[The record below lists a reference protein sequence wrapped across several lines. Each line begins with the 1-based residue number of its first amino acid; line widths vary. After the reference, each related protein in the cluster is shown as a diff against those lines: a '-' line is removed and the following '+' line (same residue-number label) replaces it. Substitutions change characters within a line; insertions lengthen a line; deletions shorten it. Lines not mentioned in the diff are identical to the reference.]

1 MNRWINRL
9 LGSKPGSEPVRA
21 QNPNKQERKSLAPM
35 LAFHHPGRGFFGEA
49 SGIGL
54 VRAGYHR
61 NPVVHRCVRLIAE
74 AGASVALTLTV
85 DGAEV
90 KAHAVEKL
98 LERPNPRESGMEM
111 LDHVYMHLLLFG
123 NAYLHAIGDGGNV
136 RELYALRPD
145 RVSVVAGPDGWP
157 MAYDYS
163 VGARTSR
170 IAIAIEGEG
179 ISPILHLKLADP
191 VEDHRGFAPLSAALV
206 PLEMHEAAS
215 RWNKALLDNSARPSG
230 ALVYASPENLT
241 DAQFDRLKVELE
253 SAFSGQGNAGRP
265 LLLEGGLDWKP
276 LALSPKDMDFQEAR
290 NSAAREI
297 ALAFGVPPL
306 LLGLPGDNTYSN
318 YAEANR
324 AFWRQAIV
332 PMVRRVS
339 GAMAQW
345 LQPGFQGR
353 LSLQPDLDQIEAL
366 ADERAALWKRVG
378 EASFLSDDEKR
389 QALGYGT
396 AVAKKTDKRSIP
408 R

>member
-1 MNRWINRL
+1 MNSWMNRL
-9 LGSKPGSEPVRA
+9 LGRGPGSEPA
-21 QNPNKQERKSLAPM
+21 SAAERKSLAPM
-35 LAFHHPGRGFFGEA
+35 LAFHHPGRGFFGEV

-74 AGASVALTLTV
+74 AGASVPLALTM

-90 KAHAVEKL
+90 KAHVIEKL
-98 LERPNPRESGMEM
+98 LECPNPRESGMEM
-111 LDHVYMHLLLFG
+111 LDQVYMHLLLFG
-123 NAYLHAIGDGGNV
+123 NAYLHAVSGGEGV
-136 RELYALRPD
+136 QELYALRPD
-145 RVSVVAGPDGWP
+145 RVNVVPGPDGWP

-163 VGARTSR
+163 TGPRVARF
-170 IAIAIEGEG
+170 AAEAEG

-241 DAQFDRLKVELE
+241 DAQFERLKVELE

-290 NSAAREI
+290 NGAAREI

-318 YAEANR
+318 YSEANR

-339 GAMAQW
+339 TAMAQW

-353 LSLQPDLDQIEAL
+353 ISIQPDLDQIEAL
-366 ADERAALWKRVG
+366 AEDRAALWKRVG
-378 EASFLSDDEKR
+378 EASFLSDEEKR
-389 QALGYGT
+389 AALGYGT
-396 AVAKKTDKRSIP
+396 AVTKKAGKRSSP

>member
-1 MNRWINRL
+1 MNSWMNRL
-9 LGSKPGSEPVRA
+9 LGRGPGSEPVRA
-21 QNPNKQERKSLAPM
+21 SEHATHERKSLAPM
-35 LAFHHPGRGFFGEA
+35 LAFHNPGRGFFGEV
-49 SGIGL
+49 SGVGL

-74 AGASVALTLTV
+74 AGASVPLALTM

-90 KAHAVEKL
+90 KAHAIEKL
-98 LERPNPRESGMEM
+98 LERPNPRESGIEM
-111 LDHVYMHLLLFG
+111 LDQVYMHLLLFG
-123 NAYLHAIGDGGNV
+123 NAYIHAVSAGAGV

-145 RVSVVAGPDGWP
+145 RVNVVPGPDGWP

-163 VGARTSR
+163 IGPHATRF
-170 IAIAIEGEG
+170 AAEAEG
-179 ISPILHLKLADP
+179 ISSILHLKLADP

-290 NSAAREI
+290 NGAAREI

-339 GAMAQW
+339 TAISQW
-345 LQPGFQGR
+345 LQPGFQER
-353 LSLQPDLDQIEAL
+353 ISIQPDLDQIEAL
-366 ADERAALWKRVG
+366 GEDRAALWKRVG
-378 EASFLSDDEKR
+378 EANFLSDEEKR
-389 QALGYGT
+389 TALGYGT
-396 AVAKKTDKRSIP
+396 AEPKMSGKRASP
-408 R
+408 P

>member
-1 MNRWINRL
+1 MNSWINRL
-9 LGSKPGSEPVRA
+9 FGSKPGSESARA
-21 QNPNKQERKSLAPM
+21 AERQSGERKSLAPM
-35 LAFHHPGRGFFGEA
+35 LAFHHPGRGFFGEV

-74 AGASVALTLTV
+74 AGASVPLALTM

-90 KAHAVEKL
+90 KAHAIETL

-111 LDHVYMHLLLFG
+111 LDQVYMHLLLFG
-123 NAYLHAIGDGGNV
+123 NAYLHAVTGEKEPN
-136 RELYALRPD
+136 ELYALRPD
-145 RVSVVAGPDGWP
+145 RVTVVPDRDGWP

-163 VGARTSR
+163 TGSR
-170 IAIAIEGEG
+170 VTRFAAEAEGVA
-179 ISPILHLKLADP
+179 PILHLKLADP
-191 VEDHRGFAPLSAALV
+191 LEDNLGFAPLSAAHV

-241 DAQFDRLKVELE
+241 DVQFDRLKVELE

-290 NSAAREI
+290 NGAAREI

-339 GAMAQW
+339 SAMSQW
-345 LQPGFQGR
+345 LQPAFAAR
-353 LSLQPDLDQIEAL
+353 ISIQPDLDQIEAL
-366 ADERAALWKRVG
+366 GEDRAALWKRVG
-378 EASFLSDDEKR
+378 EAAFLTADEKR

-396 AVAKKTDKRSIP
+396 SATKISDKALRP
-408 R
+408 Q

>member
-1 MNRWINRL
+1 MNSWMNRL
-9 LGSKPGSEPVRA
+9 LGRGPGSETVRA
-21 QNPNKQERKSLAPM
+21 QNLGQQERKSLAPM
-35 LAFHHPGRGFFGEA
+35 LAFHHPGRGFFGEV
-49 SGIGL
+49 SGSGL

-74 AGASVALTLTV
+74 AGASVPLALTV
-85 DGAEV
+85 EGAEV
-90 KAHAVEKL
+90 KAHAVERL

-111 LDHVYMHLLLFG
+111 LDQVYMHLLLFG
-123 NAYLHAIGDGGNV
+123 NAYLHAIHDGENV

-145 RVSVVAGPDGWP
+145 RVTVVAGPDGWP
-157 MAYDYS
+157 MAYEYS
-163 VGARTSR
+163 AGSR
-170 IAIAIEGEG
+170 ISRLATDDDGF
-179 ISPILHLKLADP
+179 SPILHLRLADP
-191 VEDHRGFAPLSAALV
+191 LEDHRGFAPLSAALV

-339 GAMAQW
+339 TAMAQW
-345 LQPGFQGR
+345 LQPGFEGR
-353 LSLQPDLDQIEAL
+353 LSIQPDLDQIEAL
-366 ADERAALWKRVG
+366 AEDRVALWKRVG
-378 EASFLSDDEKR
+378 EASFLTEDEKR

-396 AVAKKTDKRSIP
+396 AATKRAGKRSSSP
-408 R
+408 